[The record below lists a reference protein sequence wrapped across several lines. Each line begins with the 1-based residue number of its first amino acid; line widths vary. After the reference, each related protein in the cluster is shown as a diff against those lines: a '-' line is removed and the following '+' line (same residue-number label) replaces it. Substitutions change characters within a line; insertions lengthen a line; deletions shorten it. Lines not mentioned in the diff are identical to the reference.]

1 MSALDARSARRRYLI
16 LIGLRWLPT
25 GLLIPVTVLLAV
37 SRGLSLTEI
46 GLIFSLQGL
55 VVLFLELPTGGLS
68 DALGRR
74 PVLIVASLVGL
85 AALGLLYV
93 ADSVAMFAG
102 VTLLQGVYRALDSGP
117 LESWYVDTTLA
128 AEPDAGIEKGLSAG
142 ATVLSVAIALGALAS
157 GGLVALDPFDAI
169 PTLALP
175 ILVALALGIVNLIA
189 ILVLMDEHRHA
200 RGVAAV
206 AASIRAVP
214 HVIGDGLG
222 LLRTSRVLLALVGVE
237 LFWGFAMVTFENLFP
252 IRLSET
258 LGSTDQAAAVMG
270 PVSSVAWFVAAAGAA
285 GVVLLSDRI
294 GVARSAALLR
304 IGQGATVVAMGLVAG
319 PIGAVIA
326 YLACYMTHGASNPM
340 HTTLLHREVDGPHRT
355 TVLSMN
361 SMIAQPAGALGAITL
376 SALADGTSISTAM
389 IVGGIICALAA
400 PLYIPAWRAE
410 RARRVAVPATAAV
423 AGSTAA
429 AVAAATP
436 ARPTERRAGTLP

>member
-1 MSALDARSARRRYLI
+1 M
-16 LIGLRWLPT
+16 
-25 GLLIPVTVLLAV
+25 

-46 GLIFSLQGL
+46 GLVFSLQGL

-85 AALGLLYV
+85 AALALLYV
-93 ADSVAMFAG
+93 ADSVAMFAA

-157 GGLVALDPFDAI
+157 GALVALDPFDAI

-189 ILVLMDEHRHA
+189 ILILMDEHRHA
-200 RGVAAV
+200 RGVEAV

-214 HVIGDGLG
+214 QVIGDGLG

-237 LFWGFAMVTFENLFP
+237 LFWGFAMVTFESLFP

-258 LGSTDQAAAVMG
+258 LGGTDQAAAVMG

-319 PIGAVIA
+319 PIGVG
-326 YLACYMTHGASNPM
+326 HRVSR
-340 HTTLLHREVDGPHRT
+340 LLHGPRRVEPDAHD
-355 TVLSMN
+355 
-361 SMIAQPAGALGAITL
+361 PAP
-376 SALADGTSISTAM
+376 SR
-389 IVGGIICALAA
+389 GGRAA
-400 PLYIPAWRAE
+400 PDHGPVDELDDRAAGR
-410 RARRVAVPATAAV
+410 RARRDHPQRARRRDVDLDRDDRRRHHLRPGGTAVHPGLAGRAGPAGGG
-423 AGSTAA
+423 AGAGGLDRGGCGTGP
-429 AVAAATP
+429 V
-436 ARPTERRAGTLP
+436 TERRAGTLP